1 MKSIKDII
9 ESSFSNSVN
18 RYEKHGTPDKLTN
31 KIDGYSVTHYWDDYD
46 AVPFIYNKKLN
57 KILWGFNSD
66 SHFDMI
72 QSLSPRAKTEIGLPK
87 NVDCA
92 SDLRW
97 DWFEDYETDED
108 AQEAIDK
115 WNDEHPYASDFYL
128 GRLWHHN
135 YSKEPDDNL
144 PWVAYIVWWNELT
157 SSEFTKFNNI
167 IISAYNK
174 RTDNKKE
181 DREGEPEITK
191 YYAIDNNGDIK
202 EMDVNNNETKY
213 IDKRSKDSK
222 EIIKKARNIH
232 TATQDEKRKYFELFR
247 KARAEKMQ
255 NELYN
260 KTKSKTAAEFHNN
273 KTKRYDPITGKMVW
287 GEKIGDSLQTTHLKD
302 YVINEFHK

>member
-1 MKSIKDII
+1 MKTIKDII
-9 ESSFSNSVN
+9 ESSFTNSEH
-18 RYEKHGTPDKLTN
+18 RRDKHGTPDRITN
-31 KIDGYSVTHYWDDYD
+31 MVNGQYTVHNWDDYE

-66 SHFDMI
+66 SHFDI
-72 QSLSPRAKTEIGLPK
+72 LRSLSKQAKIDFGLPA
-87 NVDCA
+87 NIYGV

-97 DWFEDYETDED
+97 DWFENYEDEE
-108 AQEAIDK
+108 EANEEIAR
-115 WNDEHPYASDFYL
+115 WNEEHPYASDFYL
-128 GRLWHHN
+128 GRMWHYEFN
-135 YSKEPDDNL
+135 DPDTGETK
-144 PWVAYIVWWNELT
+144 WIAYIVWWNELT

-167 IISAYNK
+167 IINAYNK

-202 EMDVNNNETKY
+202 EMNVNNNETKY

-222 EIIKKARNIH
+222 EIIKNARNIH
-232 TATQDEKRKYFELFR
+232 NATQDEKRKYFELFR

-273 KTKRYDPITGKMVW
+273 KTKRYDPITSKMVW
-287 GEKIGDSLQTTHLKD
+287 GEKIGDSLQITHLKD
-302 YVINEFHK
+302 YVINEFYE

>member
-9 ESSFSNSVN
+9 ESSFSNSVI
-18 RYEKHGTPDKLTN
+18 RSEKHGTPDALTN
-31 KIDGYSVTHYWDDYD
+31 KIDGHSVTHYWSDYD

-66 SHFDMI
+66 SHFDMLH
-72 QSLSPRAKTEIGLPK
+72 SLSPRAKTEIGLPK
-87 NVDCA
+87 NVD
-92 SDLRW
+92 SISELRW
-97 DWFEDYETDED
+97 DWFENYDTDED

-115 WNDEHPYASDFYL
+115 WNDKHPYASDFYL
-128 GRLWHHN
+128 GRLWHHD
-135 YSKEPDDNL
+135 YSNELGYNL
-144 PWVAYIVWWNELT
+144 PWVTYIVWWNELT
-157 SSEFTKFNNI
+157 SAEFTKFNNI
-167 IISAYNK
+167 IINAYNK
-174 RTDNKKE
+174 NE
-181 DREGEPEITK
+181 DREGEPKITK

-202 EMDVNNNETKY
+202 EMDVNNNEAKY

-222 EIIKKARNIH
+222 EIIKTARNIH

-302 YVINEFHK
+302 YIINEFYI